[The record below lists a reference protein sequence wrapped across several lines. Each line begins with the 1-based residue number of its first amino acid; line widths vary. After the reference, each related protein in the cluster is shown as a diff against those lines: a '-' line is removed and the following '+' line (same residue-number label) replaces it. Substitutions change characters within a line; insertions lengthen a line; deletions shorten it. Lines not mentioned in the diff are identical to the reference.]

1 MSDISVN
8 HLGII
13 MDGNGRW
20 AMNKNQPRVY
30 GHKQGAKT
38 AKMIIDYCAKKEIPF
53 LTLYTFSNEN
63 WSRPKEEINSLMDLL
78 SFYLEK
84 EVENMMRNNIRFN
97 VVGRIESLP
106 KKTRNFVLS
115 TMNKTKNNSGLFL
128 TLALSYGGRQEIIDA
143 INSIIDS
150 NIKIINEDI
159 LKNHLYCPELPD
171 PDLIVR
177 TGGQYRL
184 SNFLLWQSA
193 YTEIFIS
200 QKNWPEF
207 IIGDLEKALNDF
219 KKRYR
224 KFGKIQ

>member
-177 TGGQYRL
+177 TGGEYRL

>member
-97 VVGRIESLP
+97 VLGRIESLP

-177 TGGQYRL
+177 TGGEYRL